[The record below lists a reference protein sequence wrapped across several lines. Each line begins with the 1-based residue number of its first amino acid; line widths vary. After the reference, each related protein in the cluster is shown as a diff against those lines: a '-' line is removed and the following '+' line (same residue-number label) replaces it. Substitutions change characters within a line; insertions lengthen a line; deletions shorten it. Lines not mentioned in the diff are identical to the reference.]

1 VVNAFHLTFSR
12 LAINRIIS
20 GGMPSPASLGV
31 NMYNAT
37 PNFTDLSLTNYFSVG
52 GGSNAPAFFIR
63 NQWQVADEGIGRAA
77 ATISAWAWRRSR
89 FR

>member
-1 VVNAFHLTFSR
+1 MNAFHLTFSR

-31 NMYNAT
+31 NIYNAT

-52 GGSNAPAFFIR
+52 GGSNAARSSFAISGSSRRLGMFRTIR
-63 NQWQVADEGIGRAA
+63 
-77 ATISAWAWRRSR
+77 TPSLL
-89 FR
+89 